1 MKSLVGKKLL
11 IGTPGDY
18 PPFSFMDPETATY
31 EGLDIDAAEKLQ
43 EFLGVNV
50 TFVRFAWPE
59 LVDDLLA
66 GKFEIAMGGVSR
78 SLPRGPE
85 VAHTRPYMTV
95 GVSPLVRQ
103 GDQGKYPGFA
113 AIDQPNVRIILN
125 QGGSND
131 RYFTP
136 RIKNATVLRHDKN
149 EEIALKVR
157 DSQADVWITD
167 SVEAVFWA
175 GKLAGLV
182 AAHPTNAY
190 TSQAK
195 VYLTRREDQDLLD
208 RINGWIEQMLQEGV
222 FKELQEKWI
231 GMVL

>member
-1 MKSLVGKKLL
+1 ML
-11 IGTPGDY
+11 IGTSGDY

-31 EGLDIDAAEKLQ
+31 EGLDIDAAVRLQ
-43 EFLGVNV
+43 EFLGVKV
-50 TFVRFAWPE
+50 TFVGFTWPE

-66 GKFEIAMGGVSR
+66 RKFDIAMGGVSG
-78 SLPRGPE
+78 SLARGRE

-103 GDQGKYPGFA
+103 PDQGKYTGFE

-136 RIKNATVLRHDKN
+136 RIKKATVLRHDKN

-157 DSQADVWITD
+157 DGQADVWITD

-175 GKLAGLV
+175 GKLPGLV

-190 TSQAK
+190 TTQSK
-195 VYLTRREDQDLLD
+195 VYLTRREDQALLERLD
-208 RINGWIEQMLQEGV
+208 SWIERMLREGV

-231 GMVL
+231 GTVL

>member
-1 MKSLVGKKLL
+1 MKSLVGEKVV
-11 IGTPGDY
+11 IGTSGDY
-18 PPFSFMDPETATY
+18 PPFSFMDPKRTTY
-31 EGLDIDAAEKLQ
+31 KGLDIDAAERLQ

-50 TFVRFAWPE
+50 TFVGFAWPE

-66 GKFEIAMGGVSR
+66 GRFDIAMGGVSR
-78 SLPRGPE
+78 SLPPGRE

-103 GDQGKYPGFA
+103 GDQGKYTGFA
-113 AIDQPNVRIILN
+113 AVDQPNVRVILN

-136 RIKNATVLRHDKN
+136 RIKNARVLRHDKN

-157 DSQADVWITD
+157 DGQADVWITD
-167 SVEAVFWA
+167 SVEALYWA
-175 GKLAGLV
+175 GKLPGLV

-190 TSQAK
+190 TNQEK
-195 VYLTRREDQDLLD
+195 VYLTRQEDQALLE
-208 RINGWIEQMLQEGV
+208 RLNGWIERMLREGV
-222 FKELQEKWI
+222 FKELQKKWI
-231 GMVL
+231 GMEL